1 MAELKCEAAR
11 GTMSELVETALHL
24 CEAKLINKINTR
36 RLRPPS
42 TTTAAAADPGP
53 ARTTVALIGSASSP
67 VKQVSIATTDDAD
80 GAAANAAFCFDQ
92 DLSRFASPT
101 RCCAWL

>member
-24 CEAKLINKINTR
+24 CEAKFINKINTR

-42 TTTAAAADPGP
+42 TTTAAAAD
-53 ARTTVALIGSASSP
+53 
-67 VKQVSIATTDDAD
+67 IATTDDAD